1 MDETSPVYENFL
13 NQMKRFRRPIRE
25 TTRRISSSKFLNRD
39 EDKNIKEIKDLTG
52 SILETLK
59 RQEKI
64 EVEAF
69 LDLQR
74 RYENDRRREREAKLE
89 SKRPVRNFLIDRAKK
104 IASPIVSFLERI
116 LRFVLT
122 IFFGRA
128 LVKLFE
134 FLANPENEKIVD
146 LIGKFFS
153 SKFGFIT
160 TAVVALG
167 VAASGLIVTLGA
179 ATAKLLGASVLSGL
193 GGGLPNLGFL
203 KNFKNLFGKKVP
215 ITTSGGKIISGR
227 GIGSS
232 LQIGKKTKDFFSFLG
247 ALGTFLKTRN
257 LNNGG
262 EVDENEP
269 VIVGDNPD
277 GSFNNTTELFV
288 PKKAG
293 TIIPNKGIKSFFQR
307 RMNRGSLNPFGQTKI
322 SSGAPG
328 RVRVPVFSGRPNQN
342 TTMSSRGTRFAT
354 RDISTARSYT
364 NPNFKGLPGTGRA
377 VNPKGTLDT
386 GTLPKRYIQKFG
398 SRSILGQDQIKM
410 SSGAY
415 SRTFGRRMVQKSGKG
430 MLNLLKLGKIAPFL
444 GTALDFAFPEPLAD
458 GTLENAQKMNIPG
471 TPVVRS
477 NKSMD
482 ASSFNITEVVNQL
495 QRQLD
500 DQNSETNNETFSIDL
515 PLGDPKVYE
524 IYGADIGL

>member
-89 SKRPVRNFLIDRAKK
+89 AKRPVRDFLINRAKK
-104 IASPIVSFLERI
+104 IASPIVRFLESI

-153 SKFGFIT
+153 SKFGFVT

-215 ITTSGGKIISGR
+215 ITTSGGAIISGR

-247 ALGTFLKTRN
+247 ALTGFRSDRIFREK
-257 LNNGG
+257 GG
-262 EVDENEP
+262 PVDSDEP
-269 VIVGDNPD
+269 YIVGEGGP
-277 GSFNNTTELFV
+277 EIFV
-288 PKKAG
+288 PQKSG
-293 TIIPNKGIKSFFQR
+293 TIVPNNKVSSFIKR
-307 RMNRGSLNPFGQTKI
+307 RINRGSLNPFGQTKI
-322 SSGAPG
+322 SSGAAG
-328 RVRVPVFSGRPNQN
+328 RVRVPVFSGRPNQSA
-342 TTMSSRGTRFAT
+342 TMSSRGTRFAT
-354 RDISTARSYT
+354 KNISTARSYT
-364 NPNFKGLPGTGRA
+364 NPFLRGLPGTGGA

-410 SSGAY
+410 SSRAY
-415 SRTFGRRMVQKSGKG
+415 SRTFGRRMVQKSGQG

-458 GTLENAQKMNIPG
+458 GTLENAQRMNIPG

-482 ASSFNITEVVNQL
+482 ASSFNITEVANQL